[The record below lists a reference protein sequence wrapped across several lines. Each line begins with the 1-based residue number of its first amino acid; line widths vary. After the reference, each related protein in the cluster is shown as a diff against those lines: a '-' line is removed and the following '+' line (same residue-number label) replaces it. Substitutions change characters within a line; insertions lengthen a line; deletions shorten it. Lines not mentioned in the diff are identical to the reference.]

1 MVIRVDGELKLR
13 PILEVNPRFTM
24 GRIALEMN
32 RQVSGCG
39 AWYLLRD
46 REIERAGYES
56 RSAFICRVADTEG
69 VFFTT
74 DPTAAD
80 QVLSVLVLA
89 KRWVEVE
96 ELWQDL
102 GFQGYGASS
111 L

>member
-1 MVIRVDGELKLR
+1 MVIRVDDEVKLR

-39 AWYLLRD
+39 VWYLLRD
-46 REIERAGYES
+46 REIEHAGYEN
-56 RSAFICRVADTEG
+56 RAAFICRVVETEG

-74 DPTAAD
+74 DPTAAV
-80 QVLSVLVLA
+80 QVVTVLVLA
-89 KRWVEVE
+89 KRWVEIE
-96 ELWQDL
+96 ELWQGL